1 MRIKSPKDF
10 WAGLMFGAFGAFFMF
25 VARNYRM
32 GKATSMGPAY
42 FPTLLAGLLSVLG
55 GILVFK
61 SLVVKGEKVTAIS
74 FRSLVLII
82 LSLLVF
88 GYIIK
93 PLGMVVALV
102 FLVFISAY
110 AGHEFMFKEVLILSV
125 MLIIFS
131 VVVFVKG
138 IGLPFAIWPK
148 FLY

>member
-1 MRIKSPKDF
+1 MKIRSPKDF
-10 WAGLMFGAFGAFFMF
+10 WAGLMFSAFGLFFII
-25 VARNYRM
+25 VAHSYRM

-42 FPTLLAGLLSVLG
+42 FPTLLAGLLFVLG
-55 GILVFK
+55 SILFFK
-61 SLVVKGEKVTAIS
+61 SLVVRGESVSAM
-74 FRSLVLII
+74 SLRPLFWII

-102 FLVFISAY
+102 LLVFISAY
-110 AGHEFMFKEVLILSV
+110 GGHEFRPKEVMLLALA
-125 MLIIFS
+125 LIIFS

-138 IGLPFAIWPK
+138 IGLPFAIWPG

>member
-1 MRIKSPKDF
+1 MKIKSPKDF
-10 WAGLMFGAFGAFFMF
+10 WAGLLFIAFGVFFMIA
-25 VARNYRM
+25 ARNYRM

-42 FPTLLAGLLSVLG
+42 FPTVLAGLLTVLG
-55 GILVFK
+55 SILFFK
-61 SLVVKGEKVTAIS
+61 SLMIKGEKVSTMS
-74 FRSLVLII
+74 FWPLFWMI

-88 GYIIK
+88 GYTIK

-102 FLVFISAY
+102 LLVFISAY
-110 AGHEFMFKEVLILSV
+110 AGHEFMLKEVMILSV
-125 MLIIFS
+125 ALIIFS

>member
-1 MRIKSPKDF
+1 MKIKSPKDF
-10 WAGLMFGAFGAFFMF
+10 WDGLMFIAFGAFFMI

-55 GILVFK
+55 CILCFK
-61 SLVVKGEKVTAIS
+61 SLAVKGEKVSATS
-74 FRSLVLII
+74 FRPLFFII

-93 PLGMVVALV
+93 PFGMVVALV

-110 AGHEFMFKEVLILSV
+110 AGHEFVFKEVIILSIG
-125 MLIIFS
+125 LIIFS
-131 VVVFVKG
+131 VMVFVKG

-148 FLY
+148 FLP